1 MQLKKAIPINGTL
14 LDYFLDESG
23 FNALVLSKSSSQLVT
38 FDPNTFVK
46 LGSFW
51 INHQLQT
58 PSCIDENCFYV
69 VTNTGQLIAIDKFS
83 GIELVHFD
91 VGVMNVIDFCQTVDG
106 IYSLCGIPINNG
118 GKPTTDLFCV
128 CYNDK
133 RDGKKTKQSP
143 SVRGETVN
151 QMVLVD
157 DIWINIGRKVYKINT
172 QCEIDGILELKV
184 TSNYSPVISNK
195 YISYASN
202 MGTMEV
208 INKESAIMFRK
219 ILVEKNS
226 SPPVQLY
233 DDKIIWFAGK
243 SIYVVDIDSG
253 SIDDRKS
260 IPNPGASSVTKSG
273 DSVYVSDDSGNLI
286 QYDFNKQGLSILNLS
301 KNQLWKPIVRDNW
314 VYIASAS
321 HLYQVQI

>member
-23 FNALVLSKSSSQLVT
+23 FNALILSKSSSQLVT
-38 FDPNTFVK
+38 FDPDTFVK

-58 PSCIDENCFYV
+58 SSCIDENCFYV
-69 VTNTGQLIAIDKFS
+69 VTNASQLIAIDKFS
-83 GIELVHFD
+83 GIELVYFD
-91 VGVMNVIDFCQTVDG
+91 VGIMNVVDFCQTVDG
-106 IYSLCGIPINNG
+106 IYSLCGVPINNG

-128 CYNDK
+128 CYNNK
-133 RDGKKTKQSP
+133 QDGKKIKQSP

-151 QMVLVD
+151 QIVLDD
-157 DIWINIGRKVYKINT
+157 DIWINIGKKVYKINT
-172 QCEIDGILELKV
+172 QCEIDGVLELKA
-184 TSNYSPVISNK
+184 TSNHPPVISNK

-202 MGTMEV
+202 MGTIEV
-208 INKESAIMFRK
+208 IDKESTIVCRK

-226 SPPVQLY
+226 SPPIQIY
-233 DDKIIWFAGK
+233 EDKIIWFAGK
-243 SIYVVDIDSG
+243 SIYVVDIGSG
-253 SIDDRKS
+253 NIDDRKS
-260 IPNPGASSVTKSG
+260 IPNPGVSSVTKTE
-273 DSVYVSDDSGNLI
+273 DSVYVADDSGNLI

-301 KNQLWKPIVRDNW
+301 KGQLWKPIVRNNW
-314 VYIASAS
+314 LYIASSS